1 MTKFVDLDS
10 DEQDIPVIKINR
22 KSISSITPG
31 MEIIDGIITDEEKAY
46 PSESI
51 VPIENINSSK
61 LEDVEEESLC
71 LKEDCSIQNQY
82 GCTDE
87 RGYFLID
94 NLFSELTDDYQRTLA
109 RINLGI
115 ADEYALIWGN
125 IKGNL
130 LNQED
135 LYTFVTSS
143 IDTNIN
149 NLINE
154 INLKLSQ
161 WAYDINSALNLK
173 ANIYS
178 PSFLGEPTTTLPAI
192 TDDSSRI
199 ASTEWVNAKIKE
211 ASIANNIEVMAVSP
225 EYMCY
230 GDGPTDVT
238 VTWKY
243 VKDVDSQSINDVKLD
258 PDVRTYVFKDVI
270 SEFTI
275 TLDYSCENITESKVV
290 SFEMKYPTYYGTSND
305 YTKLEKTVNS
315 RFSLTANDDEFIYI
329 FIPNG
334 SETEIEVN
342 SIIGGFILEGTIELY
357 NNVYY
362 VYRSYHSGLGF
373 VYVQLS
379 NFNDD
384 YYRKTN
390 LDTLNEL
397 LNTKADKSS
406 TYSKTEVN
414 ELISNIQTGNISL
427 VNYFTKEETL
437 DLIPDVTGKADIS
450 AIPTKVSQLEN
461 DANYISSTSSEYVTE
476 SELNER
482 GFLTKE
488 SDPVFTSSVAYSITI
503 SNINNWNNKVDS
515 VKGKGL
521 STNDFTAEYKS
532 KLDSLYNYD
541 DSYIRSEL
549 NNIPTKVSQ
558 LLNDVNFISSYTET
572 DPTVPDWAK
581 QPNKPSYTLDE
592 LGAEKAGAANAAL
605 ESAKLYAD
613 GIKSSL
619 LDTINSSISPISSS
633 ILEIQESLGTKANS
647 SELFSG
653 NYYDL
658 SGIPSSFNPSRH
670 NHTVSEISDF
680 PTKWDWSNISN
691 IPDNIVNVNI
701 DLSSYAT
708 KDDLDTK
715 VDKVDGKGL
724 SSNDFTSDY
733 IQTINNLVQRIK
745 VLENKS
751 VLLLE

>member
-10 DEQDIPVIKINR
+10 DEQDIPVIKINQ
-22 KSISSITPG
+22 KSISNITPG

-71 LKEDCSIQNQY
+71 LKEDCSIQSQY

-130 LNQED
+130 LNQKD
-135 LYTFVTSS
+135 LYTFVNSS

-178 PSFLGEPTTTLPAI
+178 PSLLGEPTTTLPAI

-199 ASTEWVNAKIKE
+199 ASTEWVNARIKE
-211 ASIANNIEVMAVSP
+211 ASIANNIEVMAISP

-243 VKDVDSQSINDVKLD
+243 VTDVDSQSINDVQLNT
-258 PDVRTYVFKDVI
+258 DVRIYVFKDVI

-275 TLDYSCENITESKVV
+275 TLDYSYENIIESKVV

-315 RFSLTANDDEFIYI
+315 RFSLTANDNEFIYI

-362 VYRSYHSGLGF
+362 VYRSYYPGLGF
-373 VYVQLS
+373 VYIQLS
-379 NFNDD
+379 NFNND
-384 YYRKTN
+384 YYRKIN

-414 ELISNIQTGNISL
+414 ELISNIQIGNISL

-437 DLIPDVTGKADIS
+437 NLIPDITSKADIS
-450 AIPTKVSQLEN
+450 A
-461 DANYISSTSSEYVTE
+461 
-476 SELNER
+476 
-482 GFLTKE
+482 
-488 SDPVFTSSVAYSITI
+488 
-503 SNINNWNNKVDS
+503 
-515 VKGKGL
+515 
-521 STNDFTAEYKS
+521 
-532 KLDSLYNYD
+532 
-541 DSYIRSEL
+541 
-549 NNIPTKVSQ
+549 IPTKVSQ

-572 DPTVPDWAK
+572 DPTVPTWAK

-592 LGAEKAGAANAAL
+592 LGAEKAGAADFAL
-605 ESAKLYAD
+605 ESAKSYANE
-613 GIKSSL
+613 IKSSL
-619 LDTINSSISPISSS
+619 LDIINSDISSVSSS

-658 SGIPSSFNPSRH
+658 RGIPSSFSPSQH
-670 NHTVSEISDF
+670 NHTVSEILDF

-708 KDDLDTK
+708 KDDLTTK
-715 VDKVDGKGL
+715 VDKIDGKNL

-733 IQTINNLVQRIK
+733 IQTINNLVQRIEA
-745 VLENKS
+745 LENKS

>member
-10 DEQDIPVIKINR
+10 DEQDIPVIKINQ
-22 KSISSITPG
+22 KSISNTTPG

-71 LKEDCSIQNQY
+71 LKEDCSIQSQY

-135 LYTFVTSS
+135 LYTFVNSS

-178 PSFLGEPTTTLPAI
+178 PSLLGEPTTTLPAI
-192 TDDSSRI
+192 TDNSSRI
-199 ASTEWVNAKIKE
+199 ASTEWVNARIKE
-211 ASIANNIEVMAVSP
+211 ASIANNIEVMAISP

-243 VKDVDSQSINDVKLD
+243 VTDVDSQSINDVQLNT
-258 PDVRTYVFKDVI
+258 DVRIYVFKDVI

-275 TLDYSCENITESKVV
+275 TLDYSYENTIESKVV
-290 SFEMKYPTYYGTSND
+290 SFEMKYPIYYGTSND

-315 RFSLTANDDEFIYI
+315 RFSLTANDNEFIYI

-362 VYRSYHSGLGF
+362 VYRSYYPGLGF
-373 VYVQLS
+373 VYIQLS
-379 NFNDD
+379 NFNND
-384 YYRKTN
+384 YYRKIN

-414 ELISNIQTGNISL
+414 ELISNIQIGNISL

-437 DLIPDVTGKADIS
+437 NLIPDITSKADIS
-450 AIPTKVSQLEN
+450 A
-461 DANYISSTSSEYVTE
+461 
-476 SELNER
+476 
-482 GFLTKE
+482 
-488 SDPVFTSSVAYSITI
+488 
-503 SNINNWNNKVDS
+503 
-515 VKGKGL
+515 
-521 STNDFTAEYKS
+521 
-532 KLDSLYNYD
+532 
-541 DSYIRSEL
+541 
-549 NNIPTKVSQ
+549 IPTKVSQ

-572 DPTVPDWAK
+572 DPTVPTWAK

-592 LGAEKAGAANAAL
+592 LGAEKAGAADFAL
-605 ESAKLYAD
+605 ESAKSYANE
-613 GIKSSL
+613 IKSSL
-619 LDTINSSISPISSS
+619 LDIINSGISSVSSS

-658 SGIPSSFNPSRH
+658 RGIPSSFNPSQH
-670 NHTVSEISDF
+670 SHTVSEILDF

-708 KDDLDTK
+708 KDDLTTK
-715 VDKVDGKGL
+715 VDKIDGKSL

-733 IQTINNLVQRIK
+733 IQTINNLVQRIEA
-745 VLENKS
+745 LENKS

>member
-10 DEQDIPVIKINR
+10 DEQDIPVIKINQ
-22 KSISSITPG
+22 KSISNITPG

-51 VPIENINSSK
+51 IPIENINSSK

-192 TDDSSRI
+192 TDDSSSI
-199 ASTEWVNAKIKE
+199 ASTEWVNARIKE
-211 ASIANNIEVMAVSP
+211 ASIANNIEVMAISP

-230 GDGPTDVT
+230 GDEPTDVT

-243 VKDVDSQSINDVKLD
+243 VKDVDSQSINDVELD
-258 PDVRTYVFKDVI
+258 PDVRTYLFKDVI

-275 TLDYSCENITESKVV
+275 TLDYSYENITESKVV
-290 SFEMKYPTYYGTSND
+290 SFEMKYPIYYGTSND

-362 VYRSYHSGLGF
+362 VYRSYYSGLGF
-373 VYVQLS
+373 VYIQLS

-414 ELISNIQTGNISL
+414 ELISNIQAGNISL

-437 DLIPDVTGKADIS
+437 DLIPDITGKADIS
-450 AIPTKVSQLEN
+450 AIPTKISQLE
-461 DANYISSTSSEYVTE
+461 
-476 SELNER
+476 
-482 GFLTKE
+482 
-488 SDPVFTSSVAYSITI
+488 
-503 SNINNWNNKVDS
+503 
-515 VKGKGL
+515 
-521 STNDFTAEYKS
+521 
-532 KLDSLYNYD
+532 
-541 DSYIRSEL
+541 
-549 NNIPTKVSQ
+549 
-558 LLNDVNFISSYTET
+558 NDVNFISSYTET

-581 QPNKPSYTLDE
+581 QSNKPSYTLDE
-592 LGAEKAGAANAAL
+592 LGAEKAGAANTAL
-605 ESAKLYAD
+605 ESAKLYTD
-613 GIKSSL
+613 EIKSSL
-619 LDTINSSISPISSS
+619 LNTVNLSISSISSS
-633 ILEIQESLGTKANS
+633 ILEIQKSLETKANS

-658 SGIPSSFNPSRH
+658 SGIPSSFSPSQH
-670 NHTVSEISDF
+670 IHTISEISDF
-680 PTKWDWSNISN
+680 PAKWDWSNITN
-691 IPDNIVNVNI
+691 IPDNVVNI
-701 DLSSYAT
+701 NLSSYAT
-708 KDDLDTK
+708 KDDLNTK
-715 VDKVDGKGL
+715 VDKIDGKGL

-733 IQTINNLVQRIK
+733 IQTINNLVQRIEA
-745 VLENKS
+745 LENKS

>member
-10 DEQDIPVIKINR
+10 DEQDIPVIKINQ
-22 KSISSITPG
+22 KSISNITPG

-149 NLINE
+149 NIINE

-199 ASTEWVNAKIKE
+199 ASTEWVNARIKE
-211 ASIANNIEVMAVSP
+211 ASIANNIEVMAISP

-230 GDGPTDVT
+230 GDEPTDVT
-238 VTWKY
+238 VTWRY
-243 VKDVDSQSINDVKLD
+243 VKDIDSQSINDVELD
-258 PDVRTYVFKDVI
+258 PDVRTYLFKDVI

-275 TLDYSCENITESKVV
+275 TLDYSYENITESKVV
-290 SFEMKYPTYYGTSND
+290 SFEMKYPIYYGTSKD

-362 VYRSYHSGLGF
+362 VYRSYYSGLGF
-373 VYVQLS
+373 VYIQLS

-414 ELISNIQTGNISL
+414 ELISNIQAGNISL

-437 DLIPDVTGKADIS
+437 DLIPDITGKADIS
-450 AIPTKVSQLEN
+450 AIPTKISQLE
-461 DANYISSTSSEYVTE
+461 
-476 SELNER
+476 
-482 GFLTKE
+482 
-488 SDPVFTSSVAYSITI
+488 
-503 SNINNWNNKVDS
+503 
-515 VKGKGL
+515 
-521 STNDFTAEYKS
+521 
-532 KLDSLYNYD
+532 
-541 DSYIRSEL
+541 
-549 NNIPTKVSQ
+549 
-558 LLNDVNFISSYTET
+558 NDVNFISSYTET

-592 LGAEKAGAANAAL
+592 LGAEKAGAANTAL
-605 ESAKLYAD
+605 ESAKLYTD
-613 GIKSSL
+613 EIKSFL
-619 LDTINSSISPISSS
+619 LITVNSSISSISSS
-633 ILEIQESLGTKANS
+633 ILEIQESLETKANS

-658 SGIPSSFNPSRH
+658 NGIPNSFSPSQH
-670 NHTVSEISDF
+670 SHTVSEISDF
-680 PTKWDWSNISN
+680 PAKWDWSNISN
-691 IPDNIVNVNI
+691 IPDNVVNI

-733 IQTINNLVQRIK
+733 IQTINNLVQRIEA
-745 VLENKS
+745 LENKS